1 MSTKIT
7 RFRNLLILALMCLIS
22 GSVWGQETTETFAN
36 ATNLSGNT
44 AYNATE
50 ASFTGVNNIEWKFLH
65 CQDGNKQSTKYIIDG
80 ITPILRHPNAY
91 MKADKIEGGISSFS
105 LKYKRAYTGTKP
117 SRIVE
122 VYINDILVGSGE
134 ECKDDNTERTL
145 IVNDLNIS
153 GDFSVKIKLRGSGTT
168 NAQTCIDDFKW
179 TSNVPTIVA
188 APTIS
193 PESCEFAESQEVTIT
208 QNEGADI
215 YYTTDGNKP
224 TSGSLK
230 YTAPFTIN
238 ATTTVRAIAIKNGVE
253 SDEAEARI
261 YTKQAPANKVN
272 TPIFDEASGDF
283 EIEKLIILSCS
294 TEGAKIY
301 YNINEE
307 SNPTSAS
314 TLYNADEGITIT
326 ETSTIK
332 TIAIKEGLDDSEIAT
347 ATYTKVLATPEFK
360 YSSDKASAN
369 LGETFTAPT
378 LSYNG
383 NSDLSGLTISYTSS
397 DTNVA
402 TINAEGVVALGTAGK
417 TTITASVS
425 ATNDYEAA
433 EATYILNVIDP
444 NARFVLAINYEN
456 QWYAISQKVDG
467 KAEAKN
473 IEINNDK
480 KVISDVTGLLWTI
493 EEDKYLK
500 AENETFLAYKGSGT
514 DINLIET
521 AYEWILQ
528 KQNDGSYYIKAT
540 TGSNRYLAYGT
551 AANQKKFGGY
561 LNADGYILSIYIL
574 SAAAPEEPKSTIDE
588 ATGAMTLT
596 GAWTAEGLSTID
608 LSNVTSIDMTGIEIP
623 ANATLNANITPNCL
637 IYVKSGATI
646 PTNWKNVIEGATAET
661 ITIED
666 GYAFHNTTET
676 LAEGISY
683 KRSCYTD
690 GGWETICVP
699 FDVVSITDESG
710 NAITDYTLQAYS
722 QNNGTVVDFTDQSA
736 IMANTPYIIR
746 FAKVEGQE
754 KSTYILKSEEGAALL
769 PVTVEP
775 KTEKGD
781 YAFKGSYKEINGT
794 DKYLL
799 NAAGS
804 KFGTGSDIA
813 RIIPFRAYMESTSA
827 NPSSVKELS
836 VENGGGTTNLNS
848 ISEDGLVIYSTENG
862 IEIHSDKAQSINLY
876 SIDGRI
882 LRNISVQEGVKT
894 INDLA
899 KGIYLINNQKII
911 VR

>member
-1 MSTKIT
+1 M
-7 RFRNLLILALMCLIS
+7 ALVCFVS
-22 GSVWGQETTETFAN
+22 GSVWGQETTETFTN
-36 ATNLSGNT
+36 ATNLSGSQ
-44 AYNATE
+44 AYNGTE
-50 ASFTGVNNIEWKFLH
+50 ASFAGVNNIEWKFLH
-65 CQDGNKQSTKYIIDG
+65 CQDGNKQNPKYIIDG

-134 ECKDDNTERTL
+134 ECKDDDTERTL
-145 IVNDLNIS
+145 IVNNLNIS

-208 QNEGADI
+208 QSEGADI
-215 YYTTDGNKP
+215 YYTTDDNKP

-230 YTAPFTIN
+230 YTNPFTIN
-238 ATTTVRAIAIKNGVE
+238 ETTTVRAIAIKNGVE

-283 EIEKLIILSCS
+283 EITKTVRLSCS
-294 TEGAKIY
+294 TEEAKIY

-314 TLYNADEGITIT
+314 TLYDANEGITIT

-332 TIAIKEGLDDSEIAT
+332 AIAILAGKEDSEVAT

-360 YSSDKASAN
+360 YSSENASAN

-402 TINAEGVVALGTAGK
+402 TINAEGVVTLGTAGK

-425 ATNDYEAA
+425 ATDDYEAA
-433 EATYILNVIDP
+433 EATYVLKVIDP
-444 NARFVLAINYEN
+444 NARFVLAINYGN
-456 QWYAISQKVDG
+456 QWYAISQEVDG
-467 KAEAKN
+467 KAEAKG
-473 IEINNDK
+473 IEVNNDQ
-480 KVISDVTGLLWTI
+480 KVISDITGLLWTI

-514 DINLIET
+514 DINLVET

-551 AANQKKFGGY
+551 AENQKKFGGY
-561 LNADGYILSIYIL
+561 LNANGYVLNIYIL
-574 SAAAPEEPKSTIDE
+574 SVATPEEPKSTINPT
-588 ATGAMTLT
+588 TGAMTLT
-596 GAWTAEGLSTID
+596 GAWTAEAVKAL
-608 LSNVTSIDMTGIEIP
+608 EIP
-623 ANATLNANITPNCL
+623 ANVTSVDMTAINVDVLPTTIGNPNCL
-637 IYVKSGATI
+637 FYVKENSTLEDFNVIAGNSAIIGIELHDGYDFYNTKSFTGDITYSRTFASGWNTFALPFNTAIPNGVQVEAFDKKDGNQILFTEATSIEANTAYLINVQAGGEISFAANNVTVPVTATTGDTYKSNFLHMTGDDIAGKYILVMEEGVEVFARANAEAQMHAFRGYLDLPTASGVQYSISHDGGATGI
-646 PTNWKNVIEGATAET
+646 NNTDIEG
-661 ITIED
+661 IKI
-666 GYAFHNTTET
+666 
-676 LAEGISY
+676 
-683 KRSCYTD
+683 
-690 GGWETICVP
+690 
-699 FDVVSITDESG
+699 
-710 NAITDYTLQAYS
+710 YS
-722 QNNGTVVDFTDQSA
+722 
-736 IMANTPYIIR
+736 
-746 FAKVEGQE
+746 
-754 KSTYILKSEEGAALL
+754 
-769 PVTVEP
+769 
-775 KTEKGD
+775 
-781 YAFKGSYKEINGT
+781 INGT
-794 DKYLL
+794 LIINADK
-799 NAAGS
+799 
-804 KFGTGSDIA
+804 TQ
-813 RIIPFRAYMESTSA
+813 
-827 NPSSVKELS
+827 SVQ
-836 VENGGGTTNLNS
+836 
-848 ISEDGLVIYSTENG
+848 IYGL
-862 IEIHSDKAQSINLY
+862 
-876 SIDGRI
+876 DGRMVK
-882 LRNISVQEGVKT
+882 NIQVSEGENTVT
-894 INDLA
+894 GLA
-899 KGIYLINNQKII
+899 KGIYLINNQKAII
-911 VR
+911 K